1 MTAPAGARD
10 HDTAPLRVSV
20 EGVNGVGKTSAAR
33 SAAAMLGTRCLLLDE
48 LTDQPGDTL
57 PGRVIGALAAGK
69 DPFLRGGH
77 PVAETLALLALQVRK
92 AEHLAGRDLA
102 GVDVILEDRGVDTV
116 AVYQAVIM
124 CSQHPALSPE
134 EVARHVLSATLR
146 WRPLPD
152 ATLLL
157 TGDLPVCARRFADRI
172 GHPLAPEDMQVI
184 ERIDALY
191 RTVAACDSR
200 RYTSIDVA
208 RLSPG
213 ESASAVSQV
222 VTTLLEERQAARAA

>member
-1 MTAPAGARD
+1 MTAPADASGQG
-10 HDTAPLRVSV
+10 TAPLHVSI

-33 SAAAMLGTRCLLLDE
+33 SAAAMLGPRYLLLDE

-92 AEHLAGRDLA
+92 AERLARRDLA
-102 GVDVILEDRGVDTV
+102 DVDVIVEDRGADTV

-124 CSQHPALSPE
+124 CSQYPASRLE

-152 ATLLL
+152 ATILL
-157 TGDLPVCARRFADRI
+157 TGDLGVCTQRFADRI
-172 GHPLAPEDMQVI
+172 GHPLAPADLQVI

-191 RTVAACDSR
+191 RTLAARDPG

-213 ESASAVSQV
+213 ECTSAVSQV
-222 VTTLLEERQAARAA
+222 VTTLLAERQAARAA

>member
-10 HDTAPLRVSV
+10 QGTAPLRVSV

-57 PGRVIGALAAGK
+57 PGRVIGALAAAK

-92 AEHLAGRDLA
+92 AERLAGRDLA
-102 GVDVILEDRGVDTV
+102 GVDVVLEDRGVDTV

-124 CSQHPALSPE
+124 CSQYPAPPPE
-134 EVARHVLSATLR
+134 EVAQHVLSATLR
-146 WRPLPD
+146 WWPLPD
-152 ATLLL
+152 ATILL
-157 TGDLPVCARRFADRI
+157 TGDLSVCARRFADRT
-172 GHPLAPEDMQVI
+172 GHPLALADMQVI

-191 RTVAACDSR
+191 RVAARDSR

-213 ESASAVSQV
+213 ESARAVSQI
-222 VTTLLEERQAARAA
+222 VTTLLEERQAARAT

>member
-1 MTAPAGARD
+1 MTAPAGAPAQG
-10 HDTAPLRVSV
+10 TTPLRVSV
-20 EGVNGVGKTSAAR
+20 EGVNGVGKTTAAR
-33 SAAAMLGTRCLLLDE
+33 SAAAMLGARCLLLDE

-77 PVAETLALLALQVRK
+77 PVAETLALLALHVRK
-92 AEHLAGRDLA
+92 AEWLAGRDLA
-102 GVDVILEDRGVDTV
+102 GVDVIIEDRGVDTV
-116 AVYQAVIM
+116 VVYQSVIM
-124 CSQHPALSPE
+124 CSQSPGLPPE
-134 EVARHVLSATLR
+134 EVARHVLSATVR

-152 ATLLL
+152 ATILL
-157 TGDLPVCARRFADRI
+157 TGDLSVCARRFAGRI
-172 GHPLAPEDMQVI
+172 GQPLAPADLQVI
-184 ERIDALY
+184 DRIDALY
-191 RTVAACDSR
+191 RTMAARDPR

-222 VTTLLEERQAARAA
+222 VATLLAGRQAARAA